1 MRKTRRHGTTQS
13 RSHAP
18 GPLSHGAQRLDGKG
32 GFKRGIKKRKVFG
45 AVGVGCEVVHLAP
58 AVVPRRQ
65 LCRHKLRGERQVGER
80 EAAERD
86 VLGGFYDGLGLAVEQ
101 GGHVGQVSGAV
112 PELEREM

>member
-1 MRKTRRHGTTQS
+1 MPRHVFT
-13 RSHAP
+13 HAP
-18 GPLSHGAQRLDGKG
+18 APLSHGAQRLHGKRVLLSR
-32 GFKRGIKKRKVFG
+32 FEQTEVFR
-45 AVGVGCEVVHLAP
+45 AVGIGREIVNLAP

-101 GGHVGQVSGAV
+101 GGHVGQVSSAV
-112 PELEREM
+112 PELEREMRSEV